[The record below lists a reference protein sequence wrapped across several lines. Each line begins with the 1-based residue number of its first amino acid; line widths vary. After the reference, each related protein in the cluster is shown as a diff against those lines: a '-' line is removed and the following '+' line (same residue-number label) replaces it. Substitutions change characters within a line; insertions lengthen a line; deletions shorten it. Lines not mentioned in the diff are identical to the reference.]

1 MELVLDQKPQN
12 VTIIEG
18 FPGFG
23 FVGTISVEFLI
34 EHLGAK
40 KIGKITSNDVMPIA
54 AVHNSQLIEP
64 FSIYYSKKKNL
75 VLLHAITNVQGLEW
89 QLSEKVIEL
98 YKKLKAKK
106 IISLEGIGSTSATEP
121 KVFYYTN
128 RIGKDKVQAEILKE
142 GIIMGVSG
150 ALLLKAEVPL
160 SCFFAETHSSLPDS
174 RAAAKIIQV
183 LDSYLGL
190 NVDYKPLLKKAA
202 EFEEKLKNIVDKSKV
217 ASDQKEK
224 KELDYFG

>member
-34 EHLGAK
+34 EHLDAK
-40 KIGKITSNDVMPIA
+40 KIGKITCNDVMPIA
-54 AVHNSQLIEP
+54 AVHNSKLIEP

-106 IISLEGIGSTSATEP
+106 IISLEGIGSTSVVEP
-121 KVFYYTN
+121 KAFYYTN
-128 RIGKDKVQAEILKE
+128 RPGKEKVQAETLKE

-202 EFEEKLKNIVDKSKV
+202 EFEEKLKDLVDKSKV
-217 ASDQKEK
+217 ATDQKEK

>member
-40 KIGKITSNDVMPIA
+40 KIGKITSSDVMPIA

-106 IISLEGIGSTSATEP
+106 IISLEGIGSTSVTEP
-121 KVFYYTN
+121 KAFYYTN
-128 RIGKDKVQAEILKE
+128 RTSKEKVQAETLKE

-202 EFEEKLKNIVDKSKV
+202 EFEEKLKDIVDKSKV

>member
-40 KIGKITSNDVMPIA
+40 KIGKITSNDVMPVA

-89 QLSEKVIEL
+89 QLSDKVIEL

-106 IISLEGIGSTSATEP
+106 IISLEGIGSTSIIEP

-128 RIGKDKVQAEILKE
+128 RAAKEKVQAETLKE

-174 RAAAKIIQV
+174 
-183 LDSYLGL
+183 
-190 NVDYKPLLKKAA
+190 KAA

>member
-40 KIGKITSNDVMPIA
+40 KIGKITCSDVMPVA

-106 IISLEGIGSTSATEP
+106 IISLEGIGSTSVTEP

-128 RIGKDKVQAEILKE
+128 RDNKEKVQAETLKE

-174 RAAAKIIQV
+174 RAAAKIIEV

-202 EFEEKLKNIVDKSKV
+202 EFEEKLKDIVDKSKV

>member
-23 FVGTISVEFLI
+23 FVGTIAVEFLI
-34 EHLGAK
+34 EHLDAK
-40 KIGKITSNDVMPIA
+40 KIGKITSSDVMPVA
-54 AVHNSQLIEP
+54 AVHNSKLIEP

-106 IISLEGIGSTSATEP
+106 IISLEGIGSTSITEP
-121 KVFYYTN
+121 KAFYYTN
-128 RIGKDKVQAEILKE
+128 RASKEKIQAETLKE

-202 EFEEKLKNIVDKSKV
+202 EFEEKLKDIVDKSKV
-217 ASDQKEK
+217 ATDQKEK

>member
-106 IISLEGIGSTSATEP
+106 IISLEGIGSTSISEP
-121 KVFYYTN
+121 KAFYYSN
-128 RIGKDKVQAEILKE
+128 RQTKEKVQAETLKE

-202 EFEEKLKNIVDKSKV
+202 EFETKLKDIVDKSKI
-217 ASDQKEK
+217 ATDQKEK